1 MKEKDCF
8 QSLQVVANQG
18 KGRKSCD
25 SYRQR
30 QRSDFS
36 LLRMHYKLVFILSL
50 HHDLTF
56 KAKNPN
62 KKKGK
67 QHVFNGSFKSH

>member
-25 SYRQR
+25 SL

-56 KAKNPN
+56 KAKNPS